1 MWQPTVKE
9 KGRENKMSQH
19 MEKQINQLNQELR
32 ILFEKQD
39 RNQVEIQ
46 IQRRAE
52 MEFHELRSRNNRLFN
67 RVLETWHSDKEVS
80 NFFMNKLQ
88 ESQHIERK
96 LTFELENQ
104 KEELFKERRDLSDL
118 ENKLTYRRQQLK
130 GEGEA

>member
-1 MWQPTVKE
+1 MWQPMVKE

-67 RVLETWHSDKEVS
+67 RVLETWHGDKEIS

>member
-9 KGRENKMSQH
+9 KGRENKMSQN

-39 RNQVEIQ
+39 QNQVEIQ

-67 RVLETWHSDKEVS
+67 RVLETWHGDKEVS

>member
-1 MWQPTVKE
+1 
-9 KGRENKMSQH
+9 MSQDV
-19 MEKQINQLNQELR
+19 EKKINEFNHELR
-32 ILFEKQD
+32 IVFEKQD

-46 IQRRAE
+46 IQRQAE
-52 MEFHELRSRNNRLFN
+52 MEFHELRNRNNYLFN
-67 RVLETWHSDKEVS
+67 RVLETWYGDKEFS

-104 KEELFKERRDLSDL
+104 KETLLKKRRDLIDL
-118 ENKLTYRRQQLK
+118 ETDLTYRHRQLK

>member
-1 MWQPTVKE
+1 
-9 KGRENKMSQH
+9 MSQH

-67 RVLETWHSDKEVS
+67 RVLETWHGDKEVS

>member
-9 KGRENKMSQH
+9 KGRENKMSQN

-67 RVLETWHSDKEVS
+67 RVLETWHGDKEVS

>member
-1 MWQPTVKE
+1 MWQPMVKE

-67 RVLETWHSDKEVS
+67 RVLETWHGDKEVS